1 MSIELASYGI
11 KNSKINYQLSPEE
24 LTEKMVELGQ
34 GEITSSGAVNMLT
47 GEFTG
52 RSPKDRFIVKDDI
65 TAENV
70 WWDGNIN
77 IPFDSDKF
85 DALYDKVVEH
95 LSNREIY
102 VRDAFACADDSYK
115 TKIRA
120 ITETPAANLFIYN
133 MFIRPTEEELKNFG
147 DAEWTIINAPTFVA
161 DANED
166 GTRQH
171 NFSILN
177 FKRKIVLNGG
187 TGYTGEMKKGI
198 FSALNFIM
206 PVFRNTLPMHCSAN
220 SGENGDTAMFFGLSG
235 TGKTTLS
242 ADKNRRLIGD
252 DEHGWTEDNTVF
264 NFEGGCYAKVI
275 NLSPEGEPEIFAAI
289 KDGALLENCK
299 LIPGTNEVDFTDTS
313 ITENTR
319 VSYPIDYIE
328 NIAVP
333 SVGKNPKNIFFL
345 SFDAYGVFPPIAKLN
360 PDQAAYLFISGYTS
374 KVAGTEAGVTEP
386 QTTFSTCFGAPFM
399 PLHPT
404 KYAEMLSDKV
414 EKTGVNVWLINTG
427 WNGKKERMSLKDTR
441 AVINAALN
449 GDLDNVEFKKDPY
462 FGFEVPVAIEGVA
475 SEKLSPATSFDS
487 TVAYEANAKELADKF
502 KANFKKF
509 EEFAT
514 ADLLAGG
521 PTI

>member
-11 KNSKINYQLSPEE
+11 KNSKINYQLSPDE
-24 LTEKMVELGQ
+24 LTEKMIELGQ
-34 GEITSSGAVNMLT
+34 GEITSSGAINILT

-65 TAENV
+65 TEKNV

-77 IPFDSDKF
+77 IPFDAEKF
-85 DALYDKVVEH
+85 DALYEKVVEH
-95 LSNREIY
+95 LSNKEIY
-102 VRDAFACADDSYK
+102 VRDSFACAEESYK

-133 MFIRPTEEELKNFG
+133 MFIRPTEAELANFG
-147 DAEWTIINAPTFVA
+147 EADWTIINAPTFVA
-161 DANED
+161 KSEDD

-198 FSALNFIM
+198 FSALNFTL
-206 PVFRNTLPMHCSAN
+206 PVFKNTLPMHCSAN
-220 SGENGDTAMFFGLSG
+220 SGKNGDTAMFFGLSG

-242 ADKNRRLIGD
+242 ADKNRQLIGD
-252 DEHGWTEDNTVF
+252 DEHGWTEDNKVF

-275 NLSPEGEPEIFAAI
+275 NLSKEGEPEIYEAI
-289 KDGALLENCK
+289 KKGSLLENVK
-299 LIPGTNEVDFTDTS
+299 LKSDSNEVNYADVS

-328 NIAVP
+328 NIAMP
-333 SVGKNPKNIFFL
+333 SVGNNPKNIFFL

-360 PDQAAYLFISGYTS
+360 PHQAAYLFISGYTS

-386 QTTFSTCFGAPFM
+386 QTTFSSCFGAPFM

-404 KYAEMLSDKV
+404 KYAEMLSKKV
-414 EKTGVNVWLINTG
+414 EETGVNVWLINTG
-427 WNGKKERMSLKDTR
+427 WNGQKKRMSLKDTR

-449 GDLDNVEFKKDPY
+449 GDLNNILYREDPY
-462 FGFEVPVAIEGVA
+462 FGFEIPVSINGID
-475 SEKLSPATSFDS
+475 SEKLDPATSFDS
-487 TVAYEANAKELADKF
+487 EEAYKENATILAKKF
-502 KANFKKF
+502 KDNFKKF

-514 ADLLAGG
+514 EDLLSGG
-521 PTI
+521 PKI

>member
-11 KNSKINYQLSPEE
+11 KNSKINYQLSPQE

-85 DALYDKVVEH
+85 NALYDKVVEH

-147 DAEWTIINAPTFVA
+147 DSEWTIINAPTFVA

-441 AVINAALN
+441 
-449 GDLDNVEFKKDPY
+449 
-462 FGFEVPVAIEGVA
+462 
-475 SEKLSPATSFDS
+475 
-487 TVAYEANAKELADKF
+487 
-502 KANFKKF
+502 
-509 EEFAT
+509 
-514 ADLLAGG
+514 
-521 PTI
+521 

>member
-11 KNSKINYQLSPEE
+11 KNSKINYQLSPAE
-24 LTEKMVELGQ
+24 LTKKMVETGQ
-34 GEITSSGAVNMLT
+34 GEITSSGAINMLT

-52 RSPKDRFIVKDDI
+52 RSPQDRFIVKDEI
-65 TAENV
+65 TENNV
-70 WWDGNIN
+70 WWDGKTNL
-77 IPFDSDKF
+77 PFDSAKF

-102 VRDAFACADDSYK
+102 VRDAFACADDAYK

-120 ITETPAANLFIYN
+120 ITETPGSNLFIYN

-161 DANED
+161 DAAID

-206 PVFRNTLPMHCSAN
+206 PVFKNTLPMHCSSN

-252 DEHGWTEDNTVF
+252 DEHGWTADNKVF

-275 NLSPEGEPEIFAAI
+275 NLSAEGEPEIYAAI
-289 KDGALLENCK
+289 KEGALLENCK
-299 LIPGTNEVDFTDTS
+299 LFPGTNEVDYTDGT

-333 SVGKNPKNIFFL
+333 SVGEQPKNIFFL

-414 EKTGVNVWLINTG
+414 GKTGINVWLINTG
-427 WNGKKERMSLKDTR
+427 WNGQKKRMSLKDTR
-441 AVINAALN
+441 AVINAALE
-449 GDLDNVEFKKDPY
+449 GKLDNIDYKKDPF
-462 FGFEVPVAIEGVA
+462 FGFEIPVSIEGVDA
-475 SEKLSPATSFDS
+475 TKLDPANSFDS
-487 TVAYEANAKELADKF
+487 HETYEENAKVLAAKF
-502 KANFKKF
+502 KANFKTF
-509 EEFAT
+509 EEFASKE
-514 ADLLAGG
+514 LLAGG
-521 PTI
+521 PVI

>member
-11 KNSKINYQLSPEE
+11 KNSKINYQLSPAE
-24 LTEKMVELGQ
+24 LTKKMVETGQ
-34 GEITSSGAVNMLT
+34 GEITSSGAINMLT

-52 RSPKDRFIVKDDI
+52 RSPQDRFIVKDEI
-65 TAENV
+65 TENNV
-70 WWDGNIN
+70 WWDGKTNL
-77 IPFDSDKF
+77 PFDSAKF

-102 VRDAFACADDSYK
+102 VRDAFACADDAYK

-120 ITETPAANLFIYN
+120 ITETPGSNLFIYN

-161 DANED
+161 DAAID

-206 PVFRNTLPMHCSAN
+206 PVFKNTLPMHCSSN

-252 DEHGWTEDNTVF
+252 DEHGWTADNKVF

-275 NLSPEGEPEIFAAI
+275 NLSAEGEPEIYAAI
-289 KDGALLENCK
+289 KEGALLENCK
-299 LIPGTNEVDFTDTS
+299 LFPGTNEVDYTDGT

-319 VSYPIDYIE
+319 VYYPIDYIE

-333 SVGKNPKNIFFL
+333 SVGEQPKNIFFL

-414 EKTGVNVWLINTG
+414 GKTGINVWLINTG
-427 WNGKKERMSLKDTR
+427 WNGQKKRMSLKDTR
-441 AVINAALN
+441 AVINAALE
-449 GDLDNVEFKKDPY
+449 GKLDNIDYKKDPF
-462 FGFEVPVAIEGVA
+462 FGFEIPVSIEGVDA
-475 SEKLSPATSFDS
+475 TKLDPANSFDS
-487 TVAYEANAKELADKF
+487 HETYEENAKVLAAKF
-502 KANFKKF
+502 KANFKTF
-509 EEFAT
+509 EEFASKE
-514 ADLLAGG
+514 LLAGG
-521 PTI
+521 PVI

>member
-1 MSIELASYGI
+1 
-11 KNSKINYQLSPEE
+11 
-24 LTEKMVELGQ
+24 MVETGQ
-34 GEITSSGAVNMLT
+34 GEITSSGAVNILT

-52 RSPKDRFIVKDDI
+52 RSPKDRFIVKDEL
-65 TAENV
+65 TENTV

-85 DALYDKVVEH
+85 DTLYNKVVSH
-95 LSNREIY
+95 LSGKEIY
-102 VRDAFACADDSYK
+102 VRDAFACADDRFK

-120 ITETPAANLFIYN
+120 ITETPGANLFIYN
-133 MFIRPTEEELKNFG
+133 MFIRPTEAELTEFG

-161 DANED
+161 ISEED

-198 FSALNFIM
+198 FSALNFIL
-206 PVFRNTLPMHCSAN
+206 PVEKNTLPMHCSAN

-252 DEHGWTEDNTVF
+252 DEHGWTDDNTVF

-275 NLSPEGEPEIFAAI
+275 NLSEEGEPEIYGAI
-289 KDGALLENCK
+289 KEGALLENVAYFE
-299 LIPGTNEVDFTDTS
+299 GTKEVDFENTDV
-313 ITENTR
+313 TENTR
-319 VSYPIDYIE
+319 VSYPIDFIE
-328 NIAVP
+328 NIAEP
-333 SVGKNPKNIFFL
+333 SLGKNPKNIFFL

-386 QTTFSTCFGAPFM
+386 QTTFSSCFGAPFM

-427 WNGKKERMSLKDTR
+427 WNGQKKRMSLKDTR

-449 GDLDNVEFKKDPY
+449 GDLDNVEFKKDEF
-462 FGFEVPVAIEGVA
+462 FGFEIPVSIDGVDT
-475 SEKLSPATSFDS
+475 EKLNPATSFDS
-487 TVAYEANAKELADKF
+487 HEAYEANAKELAEKF
-502 KANFKKF
+502 KKNFEKF
-509 EEFAT
+509 AEFAT
-514 ADLLAGG
+514 PELLSGG
-521 PTI
+521 PLV

>member
-11 KNSKINYQLSPEE
+11 KNSKINYQLSPAE
-24 LTEKMVELGQ
+24 LTKKMVETGQ
-34 GEITSSGAVNMLT
+34 GEITSSGAINMLT

-52 RSPKDRFIVKDDI
+52 RSPQDRFIVKDEI
-65 TAENV
+65 TENNV
-70 WWDGNIN
+70 WWDGKTNL
-77 IPFDSDKF
+77 PFDSAKF

-102 VRDAFACADDSYK
+102 VRDAFACADDAYK

-120 ITETPAANLFIYN
+120 ITETPGSNLFIYN

-147 DAEWTIINAPTFVA
+147 DAEWTIINAPTFIA
-161 DANED
+161 DAAVD

-206 PVFRNTLPMHCSAN
+206 PVFKNTLPMHCSSN

-252 DEHGWTEDNTVF
+252 DEHGWTADNKVF

-275 NLSPEGEPEIFAAI
+275 NLSAEGEPEIYAAI
-289 KDGALLENCK
+289 KEGALLENCK
-299 LIPGTNEVDFTDTS
+299 LFPGTNEVDYTDGT

-333 SVGKNPKNIFFL
+333 SVGEQPKNIFFL

-414 EKTGVNVWLINTG
+414 GKTGINVWLINTG
-427 WNGKKERMSLKDTR
+427 WNGQRKRMSLKDTR
-441 AVINAALN
+441 AVINAALE
-449 GDLDNVEFKKDPY
+449 GKLDNIDYKKDPF
-462 FGFEVPVAIEGVA
+462 FGFEIPVSIEGVD
-475 SEKLSPATSFDS
+475 STKLDPANSFDS
-487 TVAYEANAKELADKF
+487 HETYEENAKVLAAKF
-502 KANFKKF
+502 KANFKTF
-509 EEFAT
+509 EEFASKE
-514 ADLLAGG
+514 LLAGG
-521 PTI
+521 PVI